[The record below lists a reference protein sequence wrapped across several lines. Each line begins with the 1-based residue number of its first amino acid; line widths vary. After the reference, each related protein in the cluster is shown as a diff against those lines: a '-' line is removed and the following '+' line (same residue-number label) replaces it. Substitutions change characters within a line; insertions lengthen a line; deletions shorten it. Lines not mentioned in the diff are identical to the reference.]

1 MPTMR
6 SSEPA
11 AVLGATITAGP
22 LYYLNQSS
30 HVVAGVASGGNLG
43 YRVVLATAAIWFIL
57 GTVMVRQIR
66 GVR

>member
-1 MPTMR
+1 MCSRHHP
-6 SSEPA
+6 
-11 AVLGATITAGP
+11 
-22 LYYLNQSS
+22 YYLNQSG